1 MQWDVLTDKQ
11 ACDLVATVVSGQ
23 RRGGPGGSPGAAAT
37 LAAKMLVEASLAAGT
52 MDNVTAVVG
61 LLSWS

>member
-1 MQWDVLTDKQ
+1 MLTDKQ

-23 RRGGPGGSPGAAAT
+23 RQEGSGGGPSAAAT